1 MCSKVAV
8 LEGASGGHC
17 VYSLY
22 GCDNKNALGTAAFLK
37 GGERQECSL
46 RKHVKTYCKTFSQT
60 IKKHLTC

>member
-22 GCDNKNALGTAAFLK
+22 GCDNKNALGTATLK
-37 GGERQECSL
+37 VGRAKGTFAQE
-46 RKHVKTYCKTFSQT
+46 T
-60 IKKHLTC
+60 

>member
-22 GCDNKNALGTAAFLK
+22 GCDNKKALGTATFK
-37 GGERQECSL
+37 GGG
-46 RKHVKTYCKTFSQT
+46 
-60 IKKHLTC
+60 